1 MKYIAI
7 GASLVNNL
15 VFPDGKRQDN
25 VLGGCGFYAYSGL
38 RFYEKDSLFMSV
50 VGADYGDYYGSWLD
64 KNGISREGFQIDG
77 PYTRN
82 TILTYLPNG
91 DYTEVPARTG
101 ERMGNLKA
109 AMRTLSVQDIEKH
122 LGADTTGVYL
132 FGQWQRHIEGAYD
145 AVKKA
150 GAKVMWEVTP
160 VTYLGIT
167 EYYDEFMDYLGKCDI
182 YSLNRFE
189 AFVIFGVD
197 SDEAVIER
205 IKAIGKP
212 CYYRIGT
219 EGAYMVT
226 KDECV
231 LMPMISVV
239 PREQEVD
246 PTGCGN
252 SSTAAAMWA
261 WCEGYD
267 PLMTAILAGVAA
279 AYNVRQY
286 GPWQDMSDEVR
297 EEALAEAQKIY
308 SQYKKV

>member
-15 VFPDGKRQDN
+15 VFPSGKRQDN

-50 VGADYGDYYGSWLD
+50 VGADYNDYYGPWLD
-64 KNGISREGFQIDG
+64 KNGISRKGFLIDG

-82 TILTYLPNG
+82 TVLTYLQSG
-91 DYTEVPARTG
+91 DYTEVSARTG

-109 AMRTLSVQDIEKH
+109 AMRTLSVQDVEKH
-122 LGADTTGVYL
+122 LGADTKGVYL
-132 FGQWQRHIEGAYD
+132 FGQWQRHLEGAYE

-150 GAKVMWEVTP
+150 GAKAMWEVTP

-167 EYYDEFMDYLGKCDI
+167 EYYDEFMDYVEKCDI

-205 IKAIGKP
+205 IQAIGKP

-219 EGAYMVT
+219 EGAYMIT
-226 KDECV
+226 KDEWV

-286 GPWQDMSDEVR
+286 GPWQDMSEEVR
-297 EEALAEAQKIY
+297 AEALALAEKIY
-308 SQYKKV
+308 SQHKKV